1 MKAIVKRN
9 GKRRGTPMKHVVV
22 DLEMNPVDREF
33 QEVRKRMREEV
44 IEIGAVRL
52 GADYAQE
59 DTFQCYVKPEYGLI
73 KKHITRLT
81 SITQAMVD
89 EGEVFVPSFQ
99 AFVDWVGEE
108 ETTIYS
114 WSMSDIKQL
123 KTECRVKLPNFELS
137 WLDSRWVDLQQQ
149 FDDRLGL
156 HNSLALKHALGA
168 MDKDFE
174 GKQHTALDDAINTS
188 AILAL
193 MQDDAAF
200 KKTMQ
205 PVLDILQPRDELT
218 SAIGDLCPELLKL
231 SKEL

>member
-1 MKAIVKRN
+1 
-9 GKRRGTPMKHVVV
+9 MKHVVV

-33 QEVRKRMREEV
+33 REVRKRLRDEV
-44 IEIGAVRL
+44 IEIGAVKL
-52 GADYAQE
+52 GEDYVQE
-59 DTFQCYVKPEYGLI
+59 STFRCYVKPEYGPI

-89 EGEVFVPSFQ
+89 TGEVFEPSFR

-123 KTECRVKLPNFELS
+123 KSECRMKLKDFDVH
-137 WLDSRWVDLQQQ
+137 WLDSRWVDLQQE

-168 MDKDFE
+168 MDHKFE
-174 GKQHTALDDAINTS
+174 GEQHTALADAINTS
-188 AILAL
+188 AILVL
-193 MQDDAAF
+193 MQDDEKF
-200 KKTMQ
+200 KATMQ
-205 PVLDILQPRDELT
+205 PVLDILQPKEDLA
-218 SAIGDLCPELLKL
+218 SSIGDLCPDLLKL
-231 SKEL
+231 KDSL